1 MSDTVYLTFKND
13 SFDTFVV
20 GAGPRDT
27 ELCKLVPGTR
37 AGKLDPRAGAVQ
49 WTCPA
54 TLYHAVVLRNVFGPR
69 LSYGPAV
76 RAWGEQQILDEVR
89 RQLIR
94 TAPVG
99 AGGPLFGYQKTGA
112 NWLYAGH
119 ALLGD
124 DMGTGKTVQALA
136 ALNALGR
143 STDALVVT
151 TGSMKFK
158 WAEEARKWA
167 PAWESVVVIDGSAD
181 KRRKLIAQA
190 PPSTLF
196 VINWDLL
203 RSHSRLAGFGSTAL
217 SAEERTDKELNAR
230 RIGVVIA
237 DEAHRAKD
245 PTAKQ
250 TRALWYVSRNADH
263 RWALTGTP
271 IVNAHVDLWSL
282 LHFLDPEVWPSR
294 SDFVSRYVNGYM
306 ADWGFVPIGWNAST
320 KSELFRFVDHYLL
333 RRTKA
338 EVLPDLP
345 AKRYERRTVELTPKQ
360 AAAYKSMKKELIATI
375 DDTLLIAG
383 DPLTKAGRLSQIASA
398 TPILEEREVTDPE
411 TGEVRRY
418 ADVVALGSPSNKVN
432 ALKDIL
438 DETDEP
444 IVVFAASR
452 KLIDLCEAELEKKHT
467 VVRITGTESSEERA
481 NNVRLFQEG
490 TVRIALCTF
499 GAGSEGITLT
509 RASTA
514 VFLQRPW
521 SLVQSKQAEDRI
533 HRIGQEAS
541 SVLIIDV
548 VSQGTIDEAV
558 YATLVEKEETLESVT
573 RDKARLRELL
583 S

>member
-1 MSDTVYLTFKND
+1 MDPVYLTFKDD
-13 SFDTFVV
+13 SFETFVV

-27 ELCKLVPGTR
+27 ELCKSVPGMR
-37 AGKLDPRAGAVQ
+37 AGKPDPQAAAVQ

-54 TLYHAVVLRNVFGPR
+54 TLYHAVVLRNTFGPR
-69 LSYGPAV
+69 LRYGPVVEQWGAQAV
-76 RAWGEQQILDEVR
+76 RSEQERQAVR
-89 RQLIR
+89 SH
-94 TAPVG
+94 PVS
-99 AGGPLFGYQKTGA
+99 AGGPLFSYQKTGA
-112 NWLYAGH
+112 NWLFGNH
-119 ALLGD
+119 SLLAD

-136 ALNALGR
+136 ALNLYPG
-143 STDALVVT
+143 SGDALVVT

-167 PAWESVVVIDGSAD
+167 PEWTSVVVIDGSAD
-181 KRRKLIAQA
+181 KRRKLIEQA
-190 PPSTLF
+190 PPGTLF

-203 RSHSRLAGFGSTAL
+203 RTHSRLAAFGSTAL

-250 TRALWYVSRNADH
+250 TRALWYVSRKAER

-271 IVNAHVDLWSL
+271 IVNAHVDLWSV

-320 KSELFRFVDHYLL
+320 KDELFRFVDHYLL

-345 AKRYERRTVELTPKQ
+345 AKRYERRLIELTPKQ
-360 AAAYKSMKKELIATI
+360 ATAYKSMKKELIATI

-398 TPILEEREVTDPE
+398 TPVLEEREVVDE
-411 TGEVRRY
+411 ATGEVRRY
-418 ADVVALGSPSNKVN
+418 ADVVALGTPSNKLA

-452 KLIDLCEAELEKKHT
+452 KLIDLCEAELSKHHSL
-467 VVRITGTESSEERA
+467 VRITGTESAEERS

-509 RASTA
+509 RASTM
-514 VFLQRPW
+514 VMLQRPW

-541 SVLIIDV
+541 SVLIIDI
-548 VSQGTIDEAV
+548 VSKGTIDEAV
-558 YATLVEKEETLESVT
+558 YDTLVQKEQTLESVT
-573 RDKARLRELL
+573 RDKARLRELF